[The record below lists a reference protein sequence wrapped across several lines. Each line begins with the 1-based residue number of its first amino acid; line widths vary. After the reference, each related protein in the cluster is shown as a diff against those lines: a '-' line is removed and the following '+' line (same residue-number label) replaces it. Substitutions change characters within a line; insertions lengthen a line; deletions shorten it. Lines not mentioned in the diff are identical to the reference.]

1 MIYFSFVLKLNINKT
16 KTVNPL
22 FGMDFIIQ
30 ECHLVVEEM

>member
-30 ECHLVVEEM
+30 EFHLVVEEM